1 MATFGSMTDE
11 VVRKLAG
18 FTLRQDRQTHL
29 TAAANATAT
38 SITVASAQNISTGI
52 IQIDDELIY
61 VDSYDRN
68 SGVLSIPPYGRG
80 YNGTTAAT
88 HQNGAR
94 VIISPTFPSV
104 DVKSAI
110 NETLE
115 ATFPDL
121 YTTGVHTFLFSPAKS
136 TYALP
141 DEVETVLGVSY
152 ETTGPSKEWLPVRG
166 YRVDPMAN
174 VDAFNSRNSITLLS
188 GVESGRTVQ
197 IFYTAAP
204 AVMDADDDDFEIVT
218 GLPSSCKDV
227 IILGASARLASFI
240 DPGRLTFGS
249 AESDQQSQVAGRAYG
264 AGTNASKY
272 LLALYDKRLAE
283 ESRKMNDRNPIR
295 IHFTRQVNHGTQ
307 LFFYR

>member
-1 MATFGSMTDE
+1 MVMATFGSMTDE
-11 VVRKLAG
+11 IVRKLAG

-29 TAAANATAT
+29 TAAVNATAT
-38 SITVASAQNISTGI
+38 TITVASAQNISTGI

-61 VDSYDRN
+61 VSGYDRT
-68 SGVLSIPPYGRG
+68 SGTLNVPPYGRG
-80 YNGTTAAT
+80 YNGTSAAT

-104 DVKSAI
+104 DIKDAI
-110 NETLE
+110 NETLL

-121 YTTGVHTFLFSPAKS
+121 YTTGTHTFTFSPSVS

-152 ETTGPSKEWLPVRG
+152 ETTGPTKEWLPIRG

-174 VDAFNSRNSITLLS
+174 VDTFNTRNTITLLS

-204 AVMDADDDDFEIVT
+204 AVMDTNEDDFETVT
-218 GLPSSCKDV
+218 GLPASCKDV
-227 IILGASARLASFI
+227 IVLGASARLASFI

-249 AESDQQSQVAGRAYG
+249 AEADQQSQIAGRAYG

-283 ESRKMNDRNPIR
+283 EARKMNDRNPIR
-295 IHFTRQVNHGTQ
+295 IHFTR
-307 LFFYR
+307 

>member
-29 TAAANATAT
+29 TAALNATAT
-38 SITVASAQNISTGI
+38 TISVNSAQNISTGI

-61 VDSYDRN
+61 VDSYDRV
-68 SGVLSIPPYGRG
+68 SGTLSVPPYGRG
-80 YNGTTAAT
+80 YNGTSAAT

-94 VIISPTFPSV
+94 IIISPTFPSV
-104 DVKSAI
+104 DVKDAI
-110 NETLE
+110 NETILS
-115 ATFPDL
+115 TFPDL
-121 YTTGVHTFLFSPAKS
+121 YTTGVHTFAFSSAKS

-141 DEVETVLGVSY
+141 EEVETVLGVSY
-152 ETTGPSKEWLPVRG
+152 QTTGPSKEWLPIRN
-166 YRVDPMAN
+166 YRIDPMAN
-174 VDAFNSRNSITLLS
+174 TDAFNSRNSLSLYS
-188 GVESGRTVQ
+188 GVEPGRTVQ
-197 IFYTAAP
+197 VFYTSAP
-204 AVMDADDDDFEIVT
+204 TVMDANDDDFEIVT
-218 GLPSSCKDV
+218 GLPISCKDV

-249 AESDQQSQVAGRAYG
+249 AEADQQSQIAGRSYG

-283 ESRKMNDRNPIR
+283 EARKLNDRNPIR
-295 IHFTRQVNHGTQ
+295 VHFTR
-307 LFFYR
+307 

>member
-29 TAAANATAT
+29 TAAVNTTAV
-38 SITVASAQNISTGI
+38 SITVASANNISNGI

-80 YNGTTAAT
+80 YNGTSPSSHAV
-88 HQNGAR
+88 GAR
-94 VIISPTFPSV
+94 VIVSPTFPSV
-104 DVKSAI
+104 DVKDAI
-110 NETLE
+110 NETLL

-121 YTTGVHTFLFSPAKS
+121 YTTGTHTFSFSPAKS

-141 DEVETVLGVSY
+141 EEVETVLAVSY

-166 YRVDPMAN
+166 YRIDPMAN
-174 VDAFNSRNSITLLS
+174 TEAFNSKNSITLLS

-204 AVMDADDDDFEIVT
+204 TVMDADDDDFEIVT
-218 GLPSSCKDV
+218 GLPASCKDLIV
-227 IILGASARLASFI
+227 IGASARLASFI

-249 AESDQQSQVAGRAYG
+249 AESDQQSQIAGRSYG

-272 LLALYDKRLAE
+272 LLALYDKRLSE
-283 ESRKMNDRNPIR
+283 ESRKLNDRNPIR
-295 IHFTRQVNHGTQ
+295 IHFTR
-307 LFFYR
+307 

>member
-29 TAAANATAT
+29 TAAVNTTAV
-38 SITVASAQNISTGI
+38 SITVASANNISNGI

-80 YNGTTAAT
+80 YNGTSPSSHAV
-88 HQNGAR
+88 GAR
-94 VIISPTFPSV
+94 VIVSPTFPSV
-104 DVKSAI
+104 DVKDAI
-110 NETLE
+110 NETLL

-121 YTTGVHTFLFSPAKS
+121 YTTGTHTFSFSPAKS

-141 DEVETVLGVSY
+141 EEVETVLAVSY

-166 YRVDPMAN
+166 YRIDPMAN
-174 VDAFNSRNSITLLS
+174 TEAFNSKNSITLLS

-204 AVMDADDDDFEIVT
+204 TVMDADDDDFEIVT
-218 GLPSSCKDV
+218 GLPASCKDLIV
-227 IILGASARLASFI
+227 IGASARLASFI

-249 AESDQQSQVAGRAYG
+249 AESDQQSQIAGRSYG
-264 AGTNASKY
+264 AGTNAAKY

-283 ESRKMNDRNPIR
+283 EARKLNDRNPIR
-295 IHFTRQVNHGTQ
+295 IHFTR
-307 LFFYR
+307 

>member
-29 TAAANATAT
+29 TAAVNATAT
-38 SITVASAQNISTGI
+38 SITVASAQNISSGI

-80 YNGTTAAT
+80 YNGTSAST

-104 DVKSAI
+104 DVKDAI
-110 NETLE
+110 NETIMSV
-115 ATFPDL
+115 FPDL
-121 YTTGVHTFLFSPAKS
+121 YTTGTHTFSFSPSKS

-141 DEVETVLGVSY
+141 DEAETVLAVAY

-166 YRVDPMAN
+166 YRIDPMAN
-174 VDAFNSRNSITLLS
+174 VDSFNSKNSITLLS

-197 IFYTAAP
+197 VFYTSAP
-204 AVMDADDDDFEIVT
+204 TVMDADDDDFEIVT
-218 GLPSSCKDV
+218 GLPASCKDV
-227 IILGASARLASFI
+227 IVLGATARLASFI

-249 AESDQQSQVAGRAYG
+249 AESDQQSQIAGRSYG

-283 ESRKMNDRNPIR
+283 ETRKLQDRNPIR
-295 IHFTRQVNHGTQ
+295 IHFTR
-307 LFFYR
+307 

>member
-29 TAAANATAT
+29 TTAVNATDI
-38 SITVASAQNISTGI
+38 SISVASANNVSTGI

-61 VDSYDRN
+61 VDSYDRT
-68 SGVLSIPPYGRG
+68 SGTLRIPPYGRG
-80 YNGTTAAT
+80 YNGTSAAT
-88 HQNGAR
+88 HQLGAR

-104 DVKSAI
+104 DVKDAI
-110 NETLE
+110 NETLL

-121 YTTGVHTFLFSPAKS
+121 YTTGVHTFTYSPAKS

-152 ETTGPSKEWLPVRG
+152 ETIGPSKEWAPIRN
-166 YRVDPMAN
+166 YRVDSMAN
-174 VDAFNSRNSITLLS
+174 TDSFNSRNSISLYS
-188 GVESGRTVQ
+188 GVETGRTVQ
-197 IFYTAAP
+197 VSYTSAP
-204 AVMDADDDDFEIVT
+204 AVMDSNDDDFEIVT
-218 GLPSSCKDV
+218 GLPASCKDV
-227 IILGASARLASFI
+227 IVIGATARLSSYI

-283 ESRKMNDRNPIR
+283 EARKLNDRNPIR
-295 IHFTRQVNHGTQ
+295 IHFTR
-307 LFFYR
+307 

>member
-1 MATFGSMTDE
+1 MVMATFGSMTDE

-29 TAAANATAT
+29 TAAASATAT
-38 SITVASAQNISTGI
+38 SITVASAQNISSGI

-80 YNGTTAAT
+80 YNGTSAAT

-104 DVKSAI
+104 DVKEAI
-110 NETLE
+110 NETLL

-121 YTTGVHTFLFSPAKS
+121 YTTGTHTFSFSPSIS

-152 ETTGPSKEWLPVRG
+152 QTTGPTKEWLPVRG

-174 VDAFNSRNSITLLS
+174 VDTFNSRNTITLLS

-197 IFYTAAP
+197 IFYTSAP
-204 AVMDADDDDFEIVT
+204 TVMDSNDDDFETVT
-218 GLPSSCKDV
+218 GLPVSCKDV
-227 IILGASARLASFI
+227 IVLGASSRLASFI

-283 ESRKMNDRNPIR
+283 EARKLNDRNPIR
-295 IHFTRQVNHGTQ
+295 IHFTR
-307 LFFYR
+307 

>member
-1 MATFGSMTDE
+1 MATFGSITDE

-29 TAAANATAT
+29 TAALSATAT
-38 SITVASAQNISTGI
+38 TITVASAQNISSGI

-68 SGVLSIPPYGRG
+68 SGVLNIPPYGRG
-80 YNGTTAAT
+80 YNGTSAAT

-94 VIISPTFPSV
+94 VIVSPTFPSV
-104 DVKSAI
+104 DVKDAI
-110 NETLE
+110 NETLL

-121 YTTGVHTFLFSPAKS
+121 YTTGTHTFTYSPAKS
-136 TYALP
+136 TYPLP

-152 ETTGPSKEWLPVRG
+152 ETIGPSKEWAPIRNW
-166 YRVDPMAN
+166 RVDPMAN
-174 VDAFNSRNSITLLS
+174 TGAFNSRNSISLYS
-188 GVESGRTVQ
+188 GVETGRTVQ
-197 IFYTAAP
+197 VFYTAAP
-204 AVMDADDDDFEIVT
+204 TVMDSNDDDFEIVT
-218 GLPSSCKDV
+218 GLSISCKDV
-227 IILGASARLASFI
+227 IVLGATARLASYI

-249 AESDQQSQVAGRAYG
+249 AESDQQSQVAGRSYG

-283 ESRKMNDRNPIR
+283 ESRKLNDRNPIR
-295 IHFTRQVNHGTQ
+295 IHFTR
-307 LFFYR
+307 

>member
-29 TAAANATAT
+29 TAAVNATAV
-38 SITVASAQNISTGI
+38 SITVASANNISSGI

-80 YNGTTAAT
+80 YNGTSPSSHAV
-88 HQNGAR
+88 GAR

-104 DVKSAI
+104 DVKDAI
-110 NETLE
+110 NETLL

-121 YTTGVHTFLFSPAKS
+121 YTTGTHTFSFSPAKS
-136 TYALP
+136 TYPLP
-141 DEVETVLGVSY
+141 DEVETVLAVSY

-166 YRVDPMAN
+166 YRIDPMAN
-174 VDAFNSRNSITLLS
+174 TEAFNSKNSITLLS

-204 AVMDADDDDFEIVT
+204 TVMDSDDDDFEIVT
-218 GLPSSCKDV
+218 GLPMSCKDV
-227 IILGASARLASFI
+227 MVIGAAARLASFI

-249 AESDQQSQVAGRAYG
+249 AESDQQSQIAGRAYG

-283 ESRKMNDRNPIR
+283 EARKLNDRNPIR
-295 IHFTRQVNHGTQ
+295 IHFTR
-307 LFFYR
+307 

>member
-29 TAAANATAT
+29 TAAVNTTAV
-38 SITVASAQNISTGI
+38 SITVASANNISNGI

-80 YNGTTAAT
+80 YNGTSPSSHAV
-88 HQNGAR
+88 GAR
-94 VIISPTFPSV
+94 VIVSPTFPSV
-104 DVKSAI
+104 DVKDAI
-110 NETLE
+110 NETLL

-121 YTTGVHTFLFSPAKS
+121 YTTGIHTFSFSPAKS

-141 DEVETVLGVSY
+141 EEVETVLAVSY
-152 ETTGPSKEWLPVRG
+152 ETTGPSKEWLPIRG

-174 VDAFNSRNSITLLS
+174 TEAFNSRNSLTLLS

-197 IFYTAAP
+197 VFYTSAP
-204 AVMDADDDDFEIVT
+204 TVMDADDDDFEIVT
-218 GLPSSCKDV
+218 GLPASCKDLIV
-227 IILGASARLASFI
+227 IGASARLASFI

-249 AESDQQSQVAGRAYG
+249 AESDQQSQIAGRAYG
-264 AGTNASKY
+264 AGTNAAKY

-283 ESRKMNDRNPIR
+283 EARKLNDRNPIR
-295 IHFTRQVNHGTQ
+295 IHFTR
-307 LFFYR
+307 

>member
-1 MATFGSMTDE
+1 MVMATFGSMTDE

-29 TAAANATAT
+29 IAAVNATAT
-38 SITVASAQNISTGI
+38 TITVASANNISTGI

-61 VDSYDRN
+61 VDSYDRT

-80 YNGTTAAT
+80 YNGTSPAS

-104 DVKSAI
+104 DVKDAI
-110 NETLE
+110 NETLLS
-115 ATFPDL
+115 TFPDL
-121 YTTGVHTFLFSPAKS
+121 YTTGTHTFSFSTAKS
-136 TYALP
+136 TYPLP
-141 DEVETVLGVSY
+141 EEVETVLGVSY

-174 VDAFNSRNSITLLS
+174 TDTFNSRNSLS
-188 GVESGRTVQ
+188 LYSGIEPGRTVQ
-197 IFYTAAP
+197 VFYTAAP
-204 AVMDADDDDFEIVT
+204 AVMDSNDDDFEIVT
-218 GLPSSCKDV
+218 GLPASCKDV
-227 IILGASARLASFI
+227 MVLGAAARLASFI

-249 AESDQQSQVAGRAYG
+249 AESDQQSQIAGRSYG

-283 ESRKMNDRNPIR
+283 EARKLNDRNPIR
-295 IHFTRQVNHGTQ
+295 IHFTR
-307 LFFYR
+307 

>member
-29 TAAANATAT
+29 TAAVSATAT
-38 SITVASAQNISTGI
+38 TITVASANNISTGI

-61 VDSYDRN
+61 VDSFDRS
-68 SGVLSIPPYGRG
+68 SGALNIPPYGRG
-80 YNGTTAAT
+80 YNGTSAAT

-104 DVKSAI
+104 DVKDAI
-110 NETLE
+110 NETLLS
-115 ATFPDL
+115 TFPDL
-121 YTTGVHTFLFSPAKS
+121 YTTGTHTFSFSTAKS
-136 TYALP
+136 TYPLP
-141 DEVETVLGVSY
+141 EEVETVLGVSY

-174 VDAFNSRNSITLLS
+174 TDTFNSRNSISLYS
-188 GVESGRTVQ
+188 GIEPGRTVQ
-197 IFYTAAP
+197 VFYTAAP
-204 AVMDADDDDFEIVT
+204 AVMDSNDDDFETVT
-218 GLPSSCKDV
+218 GLPISCKDV

-249 AESDQQSQVAGRAYG
+249 AEADQQSQIAGRAYG

-283 ESRKMNDRNPIR
+283 ETRKLNDRNPIR
-295 IHFTRQVNHGTQ
+295 IHFTR
-307 LFFYR
+307 

>member
-29 TAAANATAT
+29 TAAVNTTAT
-38 SITVASAQNISTGI
+38 SITVASAQNISSGI
-52 IQIDDELIY
+52 IQINDELIY

-80 YNGTTAAT
+80 YNGTSAAS
-88 HQNGAR
+88 HQIGSR
-94 VIISPTFPSV
+94 VIVSPTFPSV
-104 DVKSAI
+104 DVKDAI
-110 NETLE
+110 NETLL

-121 YTTGVHTFLFSPAKS
+121 YTTGIHTFSFSPAKS

-141 DEVETVLGVSY
+141 DEVETVLAVSY
-152 ETTGPSKEWLPVRG
+152 ETTGPSKEWLPIRG

-174 VDAFNSRNSITLLS
+174 TDAFNSRNSLTLLS

-197 IFYTAAP
+197 VFYTSAP
-204 AVMDADDDDFEIVT
+204 SVMDSNDDDFEITT
-218 GLPSSCKDV
+218 GLPASCKDLIV
-227 IILGASARLASFI
+227 IGASARLASFI

-264 AGTNASKY
+264 AGTNAAKY

-283 ESRKMNDRNPIR
+283 EARKLNDRNPIR
-295 IHFTRQVNHGTQ
+295 IHFTR
-307 LFFYR
+307 

>member
-1 MATFGSMTDE
+1 MVMATFGSMTDE

-29 TAAANATAT
+29 TAALNATAT
-38 SITVASAQNISTGI
+38 SITVASANNISSGI

-80 YNGTTAAT
+80 YNGTSAAT
-88 HQNGAR
+88 HQVGAR
-94 VIISPTFPSV
+94 VIVSPTFPSV
-104 DVKSAI
+104 DVKDAI
-110 NETLE
+110 NETLL

-121 YTTGVHTFLFSPAKS
+121 YTTGTHTFSFSPSKS

-166 YRVDPMAN
+166 YRIDPMAN
-174 VDAFNSRNSITLLS
+174 VDAFNSKNSITLLS

-197 IFYTAAP
+197 IFYTSAP
-204 AVMDADDDDFEIVT
+204 TVMDANDDDFEIVT
-218 GLPSSCKDV
+218 GLPISCKDV
-227 IILGASARLASFI
+227 IVLGATARLASFI

-249 AESDQQSQVAGRAYG
+249 AESDQQSQIAGRSYG

-283 ESRKMNDRNPIR
+283 EARKLNDRNPIR
-295 IHFTRQVNHGTQ
+295 IHFTR
-307 LFFYR
+307 

>member
-29 TAAANATAT
+29 TATLSATAT
-38 SITVASAQNISTGI
+38 SITVASAQNISSGI

-68 SGVLSIPPYGRG
+68 SGVLTIPPYGRG
-80 YNGTTAAT
+80 YNGTSAAT

-104 DVKSAI
+104 DVKDAI
-110 NETLE
+110 NETLLS
-115 ATFPDL
+115 TFPDL
-121 YTTGVHTFLFSPAKS
+121 YTTGTHTFSFSTAKS
-136 TYALP
+136 TYPLP
-141 DEVETVLGVSY
+141 EEVETVLGVSY
-152 ETTGPSKEWLPVRG
+152 ETTGPSKEWLPIRG

-174 VDAFNSRNSITLLS
+174 TDTFNSRNSLSIYS
-188 GVESGRTVQ
+188 GVEPGRTVQ
-197 IFYTAAP
+197 VFYTAAP
-204 AVMDADDDDFEIVT
+204 AVMDSNDDDFEIVT
-218 GLPSSCKDV
+218 GLPASCKDV
-227 IILGASARLASFI
+227 MVLGAAARLASFI

-249 AESDQQSQVAGRAYG
+249 AESDQQSQIAGRSYG

-283 ESRKMNDRNPIR
+283 EARKMNDRNPIR
-295 IHFTRQVNHGTQ
+295 IHFTR
-307 LFFYR
+307 

>member
-29 TAAANATAT
+29 TAAASATAT
-38 SITVASAQNISTGI
+38 SITVASAQNISSGI

-80 YNGTTAAT
+80 YNGTSAST

-94 VIISPTFPSV
+94 VIVSPTFPSV
-104 DVKSAI
+104 DVKDAI
-110 NETLE
+110 NETIQ
-115 ATFPDL
+115 AVFPDL
-121 YTTGVHTFLFSPAKS
+121 YTTGTHTFSFSTAKS
-136 TYALP
+136 TYPLP
-141 DEVETVLGVSY
+141 EEVETVLGVSY

-174 VDAFNSRNSITLLS
+174 TDAFNSRNSLS
-188 GVESGRTVQ
+188 LYSGIEPGRTVQ
-197 IFYTAAP
+197 VFYTAAP
-204 AVMDADDDDFEIVT
+204 AVMDSNDDDFEIVT
-218 GLPSSCKDV
+218 GLPASCKDV
-227 IILGASARLASFI
+227 IVLGATARLASYI

-249 AESDQQSQVAGRAYG
+249 AESDQQSQIAGRSYG

-283 ESRKMNDRNPIR
+283 EARKMNDRNPIR
-295 IHFTRQVNHGTQ
+295 IHFTR
-307 LFFYR
+307 

>member
-1 MATFGSMTDE
+1 MVMATFGSMTDE

-29 TAAANATAT
+29 IAAVNATAT
-38 SITVASAQNISTGI
+38 TITVASANNISTGI

-80 YNGTTAAT
+80 YNGTSAAT
-88 HQNGAR
+88 HQTGAR
-94 VIISPTFPSV
+94 IIISPTFPTV
-104 DVKSAI
+104 DVKDAI
-110 NETLE
+110 NETLL

-121 YTTGVHTFLFSPAKS
+121 YTTGTHTFSFSTAKS

-152 ETTGPSKEWLPVRG
+152 ETTGPSKEWLPIRG
-166 YRVDPMAN
+166 WRIDPMAN
-174 VDAFNSRNSITLLS
+174 TDAFNSRNSISLYS
-188 GVESGRTVQ
+188 GVEPGRTVQ
-197 IFYTAAP
+197 VFYSAAP
-204 AVMDADDDDFEIVT
+204 AVMDSDDDDFEIVT

-227 IILGASARLASFI
+227 IILGATARLASFI

-249 AESDQQSQVAGRAYG
+249 AESDQQSQIAGRAYG

-283 ESRKMNDRNPIR
+283 EARKLNDRNPIR
-295 IHFTRQVNHGTQ
+295 IHFTR
-307 LFFYR
+307 